1 MLNLNAPISSTV
13 ANEPVWKL
21 FIYDRYGQDIVSP
34 LVTIKE
40 LRDFGVTLHMYALII
55 FLVDIYL

>member
-1 MLNLNAPISSTV
+1 MLNLNTPLPMNST

-34 LVTIKE
+34 LMNIKE
-40 LRDFGVTLHMYALII
+40 LREFGVTLHM
-55 FLVDIYL
+55 FVH